1 MVTTT
6 TTTATKVTTGDLF
19 FLGGVRG
26 AGVPVFLF
34 LRLVGLSVSRLLRA
48 IATGSQIEIRIYRGG
63 TFGTCRK
70 QVLPDGCHS
79 YTNLF
84 FNIMNFQRVFYHPE
98 PTTKIEQN
106 LKHIALS
113 ANTANAPSRYNFLS
127 VKKGF
132 C

>member
-26 AGVPVFLF
+26 AGVPAFLL
-34 LRLVGLSVSRLLRA
+34 LRLAGLSVSRLLRA
-48 IATGSQIEIRIYRGG
+48 IATDSQIEIRIYRGG

-70 QVLPDGCHS
+70 QVLPSGCHS

-84 FNIMNFQRVFYHPE
+84 FDIMKYRQIFFSVLDAHP
-98 PTTKIEQN
+98 
-106 LKHIALS
+106 
-113 ANTANAPSRYNFLS
+113 
-127 VKKGF
+127 
-132 C
+132 